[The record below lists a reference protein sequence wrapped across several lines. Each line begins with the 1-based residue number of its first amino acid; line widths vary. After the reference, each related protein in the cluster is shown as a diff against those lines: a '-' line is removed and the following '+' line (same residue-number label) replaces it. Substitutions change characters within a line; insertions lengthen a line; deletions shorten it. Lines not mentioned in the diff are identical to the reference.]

1 MKLYY
6 QLENKSILS
15 INEER
20 QNEND
25 YFIEAN
31 NEDALYAKFQNENIE
46 VSEEISE
53 IIHQI
58 FESNNSIGESHQK
71 VNNFKIKHWVSN
83 RSFGELIDM
92 YDNEEI
98 RIPDMQRRFVWDS
111 YKSSRLIESILMGL
125 PIPPL
130 FLLEIDNNIY
140 EIVDGYQRLNTL
152 YTFVKGY
159 PWSGYKEGR
168 RNVAAKLSRNLES
181 SDIAGKSFNELTT
194 EQQRII
200 KRSTIPLIEFKQ
212 LDPNNF
218 SSKYLI
224 FERINTGSEK
234 LSSMQIRKSLAFGIF
249 IESLYNKAHEEK
261 FIHLFSSRQI
271 KKDLHVEALLRIL
284 AISDIVYNRFTPIQN
299 GLINILNEYC
309 ETNKSNEVDDNR
321 ISFIFDAITEL
332 EEQFT
337 SNHLFKR
344 VNSDDEY
351 EGLMNTSILEAII
364 GVIVEYKTLNK
375 SYQIN
380 ENTYKNKMKEIYEAS
395 ILRDIQNPF
404 STSTGSIES
413 MKRRFDICEEILQGN

>member
-1 MKLYY
+1 MELYY

-15 INEER
+15 INEEM

-25 YFIEAN
+25 YFIDVN

-92 YDNEEI
+92 YDNKEI

-111 YKSSRLIESILMGL
+111 NKSSRLIESILMGL

-159 PWSGYKEGR
+159 PWSGYKKGK

-332 EEQFT
+332 EEHFS

-344 VNSDDEY
+344 VNSDNDY
-351 EGLMNTSILEAII
+351 EGLMNTSILEAVI

-375 SYQIN
+375 PYQIN
-380 ENTYKNKMKEIYEAS
+380 ENRYKNKMKEIYEAS
-395 ILRDIQNPF
+395 ILGYIQNPF

-413 MKRRFDICEEILQGN
+413 MKRRFNICEEILKGN

>member
-1 MKLYY
+1 MELYY

-15 INEER
+15 INEEM

-25 YFIEAN
+25 YFIDVN

>member
-1 MKLYY
+1 MELYY

-58 FESNNSIGESHQK
+58 FESNNSIGESYQK

-111 YKSSRLIESILMGL
+111 NKSSRLIESILMGL

-159 PWSGYKEGR
+159 PWSGYKEGK

-181 SDIAGKSFNELTT
+181 SDIAGKSFDELTT

-299 GLINILNEYC
+299 GLINI
-309 ETNKSNEVDDNR
+309 
-321 ISFIFDAITEL
+321 
-332 EEQFT
+332 
-337 SNHLFKR
+337 
-344 VNSDDEY
+344 
-351 EGLMNTSILEAII
+351 
-364 GVIVEYKTLNK
+364 
-375 SYQIN
+375 
-380 ENTYKNKMKEIYEAS
+380 
-395 ILRDIQNPF
+395 
-404 STSTGSIES
+404 
-413 MKRRFDICEEILQGN
+413 

>member
-6 QLENKSILS
+6 QLENESILA
-15 INEER
+15 INEEM

-25 YFIEAN
+25 HFIEAK
-31 NEDALYAKFQNENIE
+31 NEDDLYEKIKLKNIE

-58 FESNNSIGESHQK
+58 FESNNSVGESYQK

-98 RIPDMQRRFVWDS
+98 KIPDMQRRFVWDS
-111 YKSSRLIESILMGL
+111 HKSSRLIESILMGL

-152 YTFVKGY
+152 YTFVKGF
-159 PWSGYKEGR
+159 PWSGHKEGK

-181 SDIAGKSFNELTT
+181 SDIAGKSFSELTM

-249 IESLYNKAHEEK
+249 IESLYEKAHEK
-261 FIHLFSSRQI
+261 RFIHLFSSRQI
-271 KKDLHVEALLRIL
+271 KKDLHVEALLRII
-284 AISDIVYNRFTPIQN
+284 AISDIVYNRFTPLQN

-309 ETNKSNEVDDNR
+309 ETNKSDKIDDNR
-321 ISFIFDAITEL
+321 ISYIFDAITEL
-332 EEQFT
+332 EEHFY
-337 SNHLFKR
+337 SNDLFKR
-344 VNSDDEY
+344 VNSDNEY

-380 ENTYKNKMKEIYEAS
+380 ENRYKNKMKEIYEAS
-395 ILRDIQNPF
+395 ILGDIQNPF

-413 MKRRFDICEEILQGN
+413 MKRRFNICEEILKGN

>member
-1 MKLYY
+1 MELYY

-111 YKSSRLIESILMGL
+111 NKSSRLIESILMGL

-152 YTFVKGY
+152 YTFVKGF
-159 PWSGYKEGR
+159 PWSGHKEGK

-181 SDIAGKSFNELTT
+181 SDIAGKSFRELTM

-249 IESLYNKAHEEK
+249 IESLYKKAHEK
-261 FIHLFSSRQI
+261 RFIHLFSSRQI
-271 KKDLHVEALLRIL
+271 KKDLHVEALLRII

-309 ETNKSNEVDDNR
+309 ETNKSNEVDDNK

-332 EEQFT
+332 EDHFN

-344 VNSDDEY
+344 VNSDNNY
-351 EGLMNTSILEAII
+351 EGLMNTSILEAVI

-380 ENTYKNKMKEIYEAS
+380 ENRYKNKMKEIYEAS
-395 ILRDIQNPF
+395 ILGDIQNPF

-413 MKRRFDICEEILQGN
+413 MKRRFNICEEILKGN

>member
-1 MKLYY
+1 MELYY

-111 YKSSRLIESILMGL
+111 NKSSRLIESILMGL

-159 PWSGYKEGR
+159 PWSGYREGK

-332 EEQFT
+332 EAQFT